1 MYAAISANGIAMTFV
16 ARRSCRALRRWAR
29 MMISAIRYSCPSCC
43 LNNCPQLRGRPKI
56 VPQLKLVLVFQE
68 RATALAVCP
77 PTGPGVSGA
86 TKNPARVDLCPEGPG
101 CAPELATHRRER
113 DQFRKTEL

>member
-16 ARRSCRALRRWAR
+16 ARRSCRALRRSAR
-29 MMISAIRYSCPSCC
+29 MMISAIRHSCPSCC
-43 LNNCPQLRGRPKI
+43 LNNCPQLGGRPKI

-77 PTGPGVSGA
+77 DGA
-86 TKNPARVDLCPEGPG
+86 LG
-101 CAPELATHRRER
+101 CAPELAAHRRES